1 MLKWDEF
8 VQEFRDENDNIKPS
22 DQFKEQL
29 SAMVKE
35 ETSSNVIPFHRNYKK
50 IGAIVAFCRG
60 GVNG

>member
-35 ETSSNVIPFHRNYKK
+35 ETSSNVIPFHRNYK
-50 IGAIVAFCRG
+50 
-60 GVNG
+60 